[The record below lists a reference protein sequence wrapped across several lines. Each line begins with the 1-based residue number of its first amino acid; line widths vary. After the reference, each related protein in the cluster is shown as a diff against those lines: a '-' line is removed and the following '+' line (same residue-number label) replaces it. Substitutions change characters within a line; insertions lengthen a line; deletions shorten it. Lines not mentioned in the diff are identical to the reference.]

1 MNRLRELRNK
11 RRLTLREVAEKLNMS
26 FSNVAT
32 IERGESQLREDTAK
46 IFADFYNVSIDYLLG
61 NTDNPTESNQIDV
74 AFYDQHGIVTE
85 EQKKEIENF
94 IAFIKSRDKK

>member
-61 NTDNPTESNQIDV
+61 NTDTPNESNHIDV
-74 AFYDQHGIVTE
+74 AFYDQHGIVTD